1 MDAVFR
7 STWSALH
14 GRRSRLAVAVVAP
27 GAGIGLGLPA
37 VLPSAPAPPAAA
49 EHGHTDPS
57 AADYL
62 AIAAAPVTAAAV
74 PGPDASVGTFSAD
87 CGRNVDGHR
96 NSDNFF
102 VSPGVAGGAHHL
114 HDYVGNTST
123 DRDSTDASLAAAGTT
138 CTRGDRSTYY
148 WPVLWVRGS
157 TLTPTSVS
165 ITFRGNPQGP
175 VAALPEFSRASVGN
189 AKAVTDPDAPTG
201 RVRWTCSGTPD
212 RSTTTHYPL
221 CPAGQLV
228 QRVADYPSCWDGAP
242 ATGPGYRE
250 HVVFG
255 DPDTGGCPAGTTA
268 VPQLRITVGYRV
280 PAGDSYAVDTFPDQL
295 SKPVADH
302 FDFEDVMPP
311 DLMRQVVECINGG
324 RTC

>member
-1 MDAVFR
+1 
-7 STWSALH
+7 
-14 GRRSRLAVAVVAP
+14 VVAL

-37 VLPSAPAPPAAA
+37 VLPAAPPPAAA
-49 EHGHTDPS
+49 EHLHTGPS

-62 AIAAAPVTAAAV
+62 PIAAAPMTPVPV
-74 PGPDASVGTFSAD
+74 PGPGASVGTFTSD
-87 CGRNVDGHR
+87 CGRNLDGHR

-102 VSPGVAGGAHHL
+102 VSPGVAGGAHHV

-123 DRDSTDASLAAAGTT
+123 DGNSTDASLAAAGTT

-148 WPVLWVRGS
+148 WPVLRVGGS
-157 TLTPTSVS
+157 IRTPAAVS

-175 VAALPEFSRASVGN
+175 VAALPEFSRVSVGN
-189 AKAVTDPDAPTG
+189 AKAVTEPDAPTG

-228 QRVADYPSCWDGAP
+228 ERVADFPSCWDGGVASG
-242 ATGPGYRE
+242 TDYRA
-250 HVVFG
+250 HVGFG

-280 PAGDSYAVDTFPDQL
+280 PAGRSYAIDTFPDQRGAA
-295 SKPVADH
+295 VADH

-311 DLMRQVVECINGG
+311 ELMRLVVECINGG
-324 RTC
+324 RQC

>member
-1 MDAVFR
+1 MFR

-14 GRRSRLAVAVVAP
+14 GRRSRLAVAVVAL

-138 CTRGDRSTYY
+138 CTRDDRSTYY
-148 WPVLWVRGS
+148 WPVLRVKGS
-157 TLTPTSVS
+157 ILTPAAVS
-165 ITFRGNPQGP
+165 
-175 VAALPEFSRASVGN
+175 
-189 AKAVTDPDAPTG
+189 
-201 RVRWTCSGTPD
+201 
-212 RSTTTHYPL
+212 
-221 CPAGQLV
+221 
-228 QRVADYPSCWDGAP
+228 
-242 ATGPGYRE
+242 
-250 HVVFG
+250 
-255 DPDTGGCPAGTTA
+255 
-268 VPQLRITVGYRV
+268 
-280 PAGDSYAVDTFPDQL
+280 PDQL